1 MRLRARVG
9 LRMDPSQRRAWAED
23 GVFVIRNALDTDSV
37 QALRAVLR
45 ARTADASDYIRPGSD
60 TVLAFAVPEDVFDTK
75 WGGRRPGS
83 GLLSLSPAIVALVA
97 HQAVLPCLQEAFGAG
112 VPFRLDHDY
121 AFLLRGSATGTQRGG
136 LHGSLG
142 ANHITCV
149 WELEDVTAHD
159 GGFAAVK
166 GSHRRDFDWPFDP
179 KESGWRRPPYPAATS
194 HVEAKA
200 GDVILFDEQLT
211 VKRHSKVLLADVHHT
226 RFDSLAV
233 GSLTGL
239 PACCVLVAA
248 RNVAVARQSRASVDF
263 HEVRAGLIPKYRAT
277 LPPRRIHRS
286 ERGSTATAAAS
297 RIQRGAECVGGSC
310 ASGGDPIERHR
321 ARSSET
327 AHRHSVISCQTHSF

>member
-1 MRLRARVG
+1 M
-9 LRMDPSQRRAWAED
+9 
-23 GVFVIRNALDTDSV
+23 FVIRNALNEDSV

-60 TVLAFAVPEDVFDTK
+60 TVLAFAVPEDVLDTK
-75 WGGRRPGS
+75 WGGRCPGS

-97 HQAVLPCLQEAFGAG
+97 HPAVLPCLQEAFGAG

-121 AFLLRGSATGTQRGG
+121 AFLLRGTPATGTQRGG

-179 KESGWRRPPYPAATS
+179 KESGWRRPPYPAATC

-211 VKRHSKVLLADVHHT
+211 VTHHSKVLQAPVAPFAIRVFLPSAA
-226 RFDSLAV
+226 SQ
-233 GSLTGL
+233 GCL
-239 PACCVLVAA
+239 PACCALVAA
-248 RNVAVARQSRASVDF
+248 RDVAVARESRASVDF
-263 HEVRAGLIPKYRAT
+263 HEVCACLVPKYRTT

-286 ERGSTATAAAS
+286 ERGSTAAAAAS
-297 RIQRGAECVGGSC
+297 PIQRGATRVGGSC
-310 ASGGDPIERHR
+310 PSGGDQIERGR
-321 ARSSET
+321 ARSSE
-327 AHRHSVISCQTHSF
+327 APHRHSVVIHVRL